1 MLVPSGLAAW
11 IRSGGNKKLIII
23 VAVAVLVSIGAAVGV
38 TLVLTGGKHHEK
50 EVAAKHEKGDDEEAA
65 DAEDGDEEAAP
76 EEEDEAAKEGE
87 GEGAKEGA
95 EGKGG
100 AGPEYVALD
109 PPFVV
114 NFQDAQKR
122 TKFLK
127 AEISVV
133 APSHKAQEAITRHM
147 PAVRNSLVLLLSKQ
161 VFEELSTNDGK
172 EKLRVD
178 ALGAVQEVIKK
189 QTNKKT
195 SKGVK
200 DLFFSSLVMQ

>member
-1 MLVPSGLAAW
+1 MSDAKPAAAA
-11 IRSGGNKKLIII
+11 GGNKKLIII

-38 TLVLTGGKHHEK
+38 TLVLTGGKHHGK
-50 EVAAKHEKGDDEEAA
+50 EVAAKHEKGDEEGAADAADSEDSDEEAV
-65 DAEDGDEEAAP
+65 P
-76 EEEDEAAKEGE
+76 EDEAAKEKE
-87 GEGAKEGA
+87 GEGAKEGEA
-95 EGKGG
+95 GKGG
-100 AGPEYVALD
+100 AGPEYALD

-189 QTNKKT
+189 QTNKKIA
-195 SKGVK
+195 KGVK